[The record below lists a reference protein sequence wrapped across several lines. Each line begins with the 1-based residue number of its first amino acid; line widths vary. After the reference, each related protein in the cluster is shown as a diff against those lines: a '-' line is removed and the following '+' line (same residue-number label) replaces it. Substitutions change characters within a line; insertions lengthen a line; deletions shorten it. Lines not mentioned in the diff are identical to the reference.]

1 MIVCQATGMAC
12 PSTVHCGLRG
22 CSQHWRESY
31 PYLRPPVRL
40 APMPPTSGFEP
51 DTMPADCR
59 SSAHAPPSHIDV
71 PPGQRYRH
79 VCATCGTVTLVRCS
93 GVTL

>member
-1 MIVCQATGMAC
+1 
-12 PSTVHCGLRG
+12 
-22 CSQHWRESY
+22 
-31 PYLRPPVRL
+31 
-40 APMPPTSGFEP
+40 MPPTSGFEP